1 MQVRFF
7 FIWFFTVVLMSNVS
21 FGQKLLPVRIEVPG
35 DLDVES
41 YHVEPLGEQ
50 GVLVYYQTGEADE
63 KGNVLWAF
71 ALLDTK
77 LKQKWIKS
85 IPLGR
90 TLLLSSV
97 TSDNGKV
104 FFLFKN
110 HEKVSR
116 DYDIYEIVIFN
127 KKTEHFTNVSG
138 SIPYKSDIAGFE
150 VIMNTACIGL
160 KLNNQKADLAFVDL
174 ISGAIQPVHLDMESS
189 ALIETMHV
197 DRKTKEFYIVV
208 KYYNSVTFFKDIIY
222 LFDKTG
228 KELDKLKVEY
238 PDNIRLP
245 RNYRFASISKNS
257 LTLLGTYDLITAKRP
272 SWNSISDNDNSNDET
287 LTAGIFYLKF
297 VNGKQKKLIFYD
309 FTKFDKAYAS
319 SQGREVHI
327 SKDKSDNSRL
337 VNIYYRTGVPK
348 IVSLGNETVIYVEL
362 FKPVYKTETRMDYD
376 FYGRQ
381 YPITYQVFDGY
392 DYYDVIFAGINSD
405 GNLLWNNDFSIDNL
419 KSHSPTNHVIAVTD
433 KQLLTMAYVNNGK
446 IVSQT
451 FDKSNDLSDK
461 EKVSLET
468 VFAKDQIIQDEN
480 NKIKY
485 WYDDYYLVY
494 GYQKL
499 KNRTLENKSYRTV
512 FFINKIAFK

>member
-1 MQVRFF
+1 MQVRFLI
-7 FIWFFTVVLMSNVS
+7 IWFFTSILLGNVS
-21 FGQKLLPVRIEVPG
+21 FAQKLLPVRIEVPG

-41 YHVEPLGEQ
+41 YHVELLGEQ
-50 GVLVYYQTGEADE
+50 GVMVYYQTSETDE
-63 KGNVLWAF
+63 KGNVFWDF
-71 ALLDTK
+71 ALLDKK

-85 IPLGR
+85 VPLGR

-97 TSDNGKV
+97 TQDEGKV
-104 FFLFKN
+104 YFLFKN

-127 KKTEHFTNVSG
+127 KKNEHFTNVSG
-138 SIPYKSDIAGFE
+138 SIPYKSDIAGFK

-160 KLNNQKADLAFVDL
+160 KLINQKADLAFVDL
-174 ISGAIQPVHLDMESS
+174 VSGAIKPVHLDEENS
-189 ALIETMHV
+189 ALIETLHV
-197 DRKTKEFYIVV
+197 DIETKQFYLVV

-222 LFDKTG
+222 AYDRTG
-228 KELDKLKVEY
+228 KELNKLTVEY
-238 PDNIRLP
+238 PDNKKLP
-245 RNYRFASISKNS
+245 RNYSFASISKSS

-272 SWNSISDNDNSNDET
+272 SWNSISEYENPEDET
-287 LTAGIFYLKF
+287 LTAGIFYLNF
-297 VNGKQKKLIFYD
+297 INGKQKKLFFYD
-309 FTKFDKAYAS
+309 FTKFDNTYS
-319 SQGREVHI
+319 SSHGKEVHVYKN
-327 SKDKSDNSRL
+327 SSDNSRL
-337 VNIYYRTGVPK
+337 VNVFYRVGAPE
-348 IVSLGNETVIYVEL
+348 IVNLGDETVLYVEL

-392 DYYDVIFAGINSD
+392 EYYDVIFAGISPD

-419 KSHSPTNHVIAVTD
+419 KSNSLDNHVIAVAD

-451 FDKSNDLSDK
+451 FDKDYDLSEK
-461 EKVSLET
+461 ESTPLET
-468 VFAKDQIIQDEN
+468 VFAKDQVIQDEN

-485 WYDDYYLVY
+485 WYNDYYLVY

-499 KNRTLENKSYRTV
+499 KNRSLEDKSNRTV